1 MLSNEYFLA
10 KFSFD
15 TAENKPAKNLHKILK
30 IGKFYQILKI
40 ENRKIGQRCGC
51 LERGGCGS
59 AMDRFTA
66 ELEFVQG
73 LANPSYLGFLARE
86 GYFADPKF
94 VEYIRYSTAPG
105 DCKYWR
111 TAS

>member
-1 MLSNEYFLA
+1 
-10 KFSFD
+10 
-15 TAENKPAKNLHKILK
+15 
-30 IGKFYQILKI
+30 
-40 ENRKIGQRCGC
+40 
-51 LERGGCGS
+51 
-59 AMDRFTA
+59 MDRFTA

-105 DCKYWR
+105 DCK
-111 TAS
+111 